1 MRHHEIFRD
10 VSRETFPKIEAFA
23 DLVQRWN
30 RKINLVADAST
41 DQLWQRHIADSA
53 QLLDHLPDAAKTW
66 IDLGSGGGF
75 PALVCAIALGDQSP
89 HLTLL
94 ESDQRKAVFLRE
106 AIRVTG
112 ANAGV
117 KAHRIE
123 AIPPEPYDLVTARAL
138 APLPKLLAYAEKFC
152 QDGTVLLLPKGK
164 SASSELTQA
173 RVDWH
178 MDVDTLPSRTDSE
191 ATIFRIRGLERR
203 I

>member
-1 MRHHEIFRD
+1 MPPPATMPSSTAAR
-10 VSRETFPKIEAFA
+10 
-23 DLVQRWN
+23 
-30 RKINLVADAST
+30 VACRASST
-41 DQLWQRHIADSA
+41 RSFFSLISF
-53 QLLDHLPDAAKTW
+53 
-66 IDLGSGGGF
+66 S
-75 PALVCAIALGDQSP
+75 V
-89 HLTLL
+89 
-94 ESDQRKAVFLRE
+94 
-106 AIRVTG
+106 G
-112 ANAGV
+112 APT
-117 KAHRIE
+117 RIE